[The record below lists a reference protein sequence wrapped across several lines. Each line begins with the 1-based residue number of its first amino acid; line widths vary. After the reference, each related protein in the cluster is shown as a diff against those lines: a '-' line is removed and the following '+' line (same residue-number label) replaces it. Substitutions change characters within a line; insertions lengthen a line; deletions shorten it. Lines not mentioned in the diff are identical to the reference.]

1 MPSTK
6 GIKAGDAYVRVF
18 SDDSDLV
25 KGLKGIGAKLKTLGS
40 GVKNVGANIAGVG
53 AGITGLGAAIL
64 APIGAATKAFISAG
78 DQLQKMAIRTGVGA
92 EALSELGY
100 AAEQSGTD
108 LATLETALAKSQKAI
123 TQANDGSTAMADA
136 FGRLGLNTQ
145 ELARLSPDQQFQR
158 ISAAI
163 AAVQDPTERAARA
176 MEIFGRSGT
185 KLLPLITSDMAAL
198 RTQAHQL
205 GLTLTQEDAD
215 AAASLGDAFDDV
227 GKTIKAAFLQV
238 GAAVAGPLTAAAKAV
253 AKITATAA
261 IWVREN
267 RAVVIT
273 IAGIGAALVAV
284 GTTVGTVGAGVV
296 ALGTVITAVGT
307 VATGMAAAIAA
318 VGGAAVIT
326 PIAATVGAIL
336 AIGAGIGY
344 VMNQAGFLGPILQFV
359 GQTFLR
365 VFGVAQQTIGGV
377 TAALSSGQW
386 GKAAAIG
393 WTGVKLAALVGVQQV
408 LKGVD
413 YLWNNAGK
421 LTFNFFKSLTS
432 TVYKVF
438 ASLPKIAWSALK
450 GGAALADAIGG
461 ALAGAF
467 SGDGLNL
474 AGNLDASIAGAQQ
487 QLNRLTAQQQA
498 QRGQVPQ
505 QQAAGQFSVPQP
517 PGLAMAVGQGLQ
529 ASAPATPAQAGGGEL
544 SVLVEIARGQL
555 FALRRIVASQG
566 LT

>member
-1 MPSTK
+1 MPSAK
-6 GIKAGDAYVRVF
+6 GIKAGDAFVRVY

-25 KGLKGIGAKLKTLGS
+25 KGLKGIGVKLKTLGS
-40 GVKNVGANIAGVG
+40 SVKNVGTNIAAVG

-123 TQANDGSTAMADA
+123 TQANDGSSAMADA
-136 FGRLGLNTQ
+136 FGRLGLNTR
-145 ELARLSPDQQFQR
+145 ELAALSPDQQFQR

-198 RTQAHQL
+198 RTQAKQL
-205 GLTLTQEDAD
+205 GVTLTQDDAD
-215 AAASLGDAFDDV
+215 AAAKLGDAFDNV

-238 GAAVAGPLTAAAKAV
+238 GAAVAGPLTAGADALT
-253 AKITATAA
+253 KITSAA
-261 IWVREN
+261 AVWVREN
-267 RAVVIT
+267 RAVVVT
-273 IAGIGAALVAV
+273 IAGIGVALVAV
-284 GTTVGTVGAGVV
+284 GTTVGVIGAGVV
-296 ALGTVITAVGT
+296 ALGSVISAVG
-307 VATGMAAAIAA
+307 AISTGMAAAIAA

-344 VMNQAGFLGPILQFV
+344 VMQQAGFLGPVLQFI
-359 GQTFLR
+359 GQTFQR

-377 TAALSSGQW
+377 TAALSSGEW
-386 GKAAAIG
+386 GKAASIA

-421 LTFNFFKSLTS
+421 ITFNFFKSLTS
-432 TVYKVF
+432 TIYNVF
-438 ASLPKIAWSALK
+438 ASLPKIAWSALR

-498 QRGQVPQ
+498 QRGQVQ
-505 QQAAGQFSVPQP
+505 QQQVPGPFSVPQP
-517 PGLAMAVGQGLQ
+517 PGVAMAVGQGLQ
-529 ASAPATPAQAGGGEL
+529 ASAPAAAAQSGGGEL
-544 SVLVEIARGQL
+544 SVLVEIAKGQL